1 MESGLFCSC
10 LNGSSVVSYLRKD
23 ILPQSNGAQG
33 TIFRADPR
41 ASGPTQASRVFAVSC
56 SLKLMSSVRRISVV
70 ARGVRVVMVP
80 LESRAYYGSASN
92 VALWYDHEWQVLLCL
107 PCDSKPHL
115 IVLTD
120 TVTKEDIY
128 QIRSRTLASRDY
140 PNSRQNTSSGF
151 VSD

>member
-80 LESRAYYGSASN
+80 LESRVYYGSASN
-92 VALWYDHEWQVLLCL
+92 VALWYDHE
-107 PCDSKPHL
+107 
-115 IVLTD
+115 
-120 TVTKEDIY
+120 
-128 QIRSRTLASRDY
+128 
-140 PNSRQNTSSGF
+140 
-151 VSD
+151 